1 MYFHLIFVVK
11 KVYSFSAN
19 LKKKISEALLEM
31 HKLPEWQPQLEEWNI
46 ERYTEIDD
54 SLYDLEA
61 SLMELC
67 KGLSLSSV
75 YYWTTAMY
83 CAITTSMYCS
93 DNFTTIPV

>member
-1 MYFHLIFVVK
+1 
-11 KVYSFSAN
+11 
-19 LKKKISEALLEM
+19 M
-31 HKLPEWQPQLEEWNI
+31 HKLPEWQPQLEECNI

-75 YYWTTAMY
+75 YYWTTAM
-83 CAITTSMYCS
+83 
-93 DNFTTIPV
+93 

>member
-1 MYFHLIFVVK
+1 MYFHFLFVVK

-19 LKKKISEALLEM
+19 LKKKISEALLGM
-31 HKLPEWQPQLEEWNI
+31 HKLPEWQPQLEEYNI

-54 SLYDLEA
+54 SLYDLET

-75 YYWTTAMY
+75 YYWTTAM
-83 CAITTSMYCS
+83 
-93 DNFTTIPV
+93 